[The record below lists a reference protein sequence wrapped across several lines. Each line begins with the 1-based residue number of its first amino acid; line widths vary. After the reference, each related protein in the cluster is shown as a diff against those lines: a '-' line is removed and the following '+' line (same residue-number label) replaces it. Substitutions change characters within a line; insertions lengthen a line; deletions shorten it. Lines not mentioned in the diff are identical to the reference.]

1 MFGREMLRTAVLAGV
16 TLALAGPAAA
26 DTLRARLNA
35 DIRST
40 DPGVNRDANTD
51 AVVLHMVEGLVAFRE
66 DASVGPLLAESM
78 TVSDDGRTYTFR
90 LREGVRFHNGA
101 ALTAEDVAWTWRR
114 YMTPET
120 RWRCLTEFDGRGV
133 TRLDAIETPDPRTVV
148 FRFARASALIPA
160 TMARPDCGGAGIL
173 HRDSVGAD
181 GAWIAPVGTGPF
193 RMGEWRRGQFIELL
207 RFDGYASR
215 AEPRD
220 GFTGGKKAEAER
232 VRFMVI
238 PDPAAAKAALLSG
251 AIDVLTDIANSDL
264 AELKARSDVTVDVA
278 PTMSLSTLLIQT
290 RDPLLSDVRI
300 RRALAFS
307 LDLPAIVQAVT
318 EGTGSYNAS
327 AIPISSAFHTPPH
340 REGYRRDL
348 ATARRLLAEAGYR
361 GQTIRMLANRR
372 YTSMFD
378 SAVLIQA
385 MALEAGIRLEI
396 EVLDWAT
403 QLDRY
408 TKGEYQLM
416 SFSYSARLDPSLS
429 YEMFSGPKDTQP
441 RKVWEN
447 PEALAMLAESMATGD
462 AERRTA
468 LFEAMHRK
476 LLADVPLIN
485 LYNGAEIAASR
496 TKVSGYKGWPAGH
509 PRLWGVRAH

>member
-16 TLALAGPAAA
+16 ALALAGPAAA

-193 RMGEWRRGQFIELL
+193 RMGEWRRGQFIELM

-238 PDPAAAKAALLSG
+238 PDQAAAKAALLSG
-251 AIDVLTDIANSDL
+251 ATDVLTDIANSDL

-300 RRALAFS
+300 RRALALS

-348 ATARRLLAEAGYR
+348 AAARRLLAEAGYR

-429 YEMFSGPKDTQP
+429 YEMLSGPKDTQP

-462 AERRTA
+462 TERRTA

-496 TKVSGYKGWPAGH
+496 TNVSGYKGWPAGH
-509 PRLWGVRAH
+509 PRLWGVRLN

>member
-1 MFGREMLRTAVLAGV
+1 MFGREMLRTALLAGV
-16 TLALAGPAAA
+16 ALALAGPAAA

-78 TVSDDGRTYTFR
+78 TVSDEGRTYTFR

-101 ALTAEDVAWTWRR
+101 TLTAEDVAWTWRR

-133 TRLDAIETPDPRTVV
+133 TKLDAIETPDPRTVV
-148 FRFARASALIPA
+148 FRFARASALIPT

-181 GAWIAPVGTGPF
+181 GAWVAPIGTGPF
-193 RMGEWRRGQFIELL
+193 RLGEWRRGQFIDLV
-207 RFDGYASR
+207 RFDGYAAR

-220 GFTGGKKAEAER
+220 GFTGGKKAEVER

-238 PDPAAAKAALLSG
+238 PDQAAAKAALLSG

-300 RRALAFS
+300 RRALALS

-327 AIPISSAFHTPPH
+327 AIPISSAFHTAPH

-348 ATARRLLAEAGYR
+348 AAARRLLGEAGYR
-361 GQTIRMLANRR
+361 GQPIKILANRR
-372 YTSMFD
+372 YSSMFD

-496 TKVSGYKGWPAGH
+496 TNVSGYKGWPAGH
-509 PRLWGVRAH
+509 PRLWGVRVN

>member
-1 MFGREMLRTAVLAGV
+1 MFGREMLRTAVLAAV
-16 TLALAGPAAA
+16 ALALTGPAAA

-35 DIRST
+35 DVRST

-148 FRFARASALIPA
+148 FRFGRASALIPA

-181 GAWIAPVGTGPF
+181 GAWIAPIGTGPF
-193 RMGEWRRGQFIELL
+193 RLGEWRRGQFIELV
-207 RFDGYASR
+207 RFDGYAAR

-220 GFTGGKKAEAER
+220 GFTGGKTAEVER
-232 VRFMVI
+232 VRFMII
-238 PDPAAAKAALLSG
+238 PDQAAAKAALLSG

-264 AELKARSDVTVDVA
+264 AELKARTDVIVDVA
-278 PTMSLSTLLIQT
+278 PTMGLSTLLIQT
-290 RDPLLSDVRI
+290 RDPLLSDMRI
-300 RRALAFS
+300 RRALALS

-327 AIPISSAFHTPPH
+327 AIPVSSAFHTPPH

-361 GQTIRMLANRR
+361 GQTIKMLANRR

-385 MALEAGIRLEI
+385 MAQEAGLRLEI

-408 TKGEYQLM
+408 TKGDYQLM

-447 PEALAMLAESMATGD
+447 AEALAMLAESMATGD

-476 LLADVPLIN
+476 MIADVPLIN
-485 LYNGAEIAASR
+485 LYNGAEIAAFR
-496 TKVSGYKGWPAGH
+496 NNVAGYKGWPAGH
-509 PRLWGVRAH
+509 PRLWGVRVN

>member
-1 MFGREMLRTAVLAGV
+1 MFGREMLRTAVLAAV
-16 TLALAGPAAA
+16 ALALTGPAAA

-35 DIRST
+35 DVRST

-101 ALTAEDVAWTWRR
+101 TLTAEDVAWTWRR
-114 YMTPET
+114 YLTPET

-148 FRFARASALIPA
+148 FRFGRASALIPA
-160 TMARPDCGGAGIL
+160 TMARPDCGGGGIL

-181 GAWIAPVGTGPF
+181 GAWIAPIGTGPF
-193 RMGEWRRGQFIELL
+193 RLGEWRRGQFIELV
-207 RFDGYASR
+207 RFDGYAAR

-220 GFTGGKKAEAER
+220 GFTGGKTAEVGR
-232 VRFMVI
+232 VRFMII
-238 PDPAAAKAALLSG
+238 PDQAAAKAALLSG

-264 AELKARSDVTVDVA
+264 AELKARTDVIVDVA
-278 PTMSLSTLLIQT
+278 PTMGLSTLLIQT
-290 RDPLLSDVRI
+290 RDPLLSDMRI
-300 RRALAFS
+300 RRALALS

-327 AIPISSAFHTPPH
+327 AIPVSSAFHTPPH

-361 GQTIRMLANRR
+361 GQTIKMLANRR

-385 MALEAGIRLEI
+385 MAQEAGLRLEI

-408 TKGEYQLM
+408 TKGDYQLM

-447 PEALAMLAESMATGD
+447 AEALAMLAESMATGD

-476 LLADVPLIN
+476 MIADVPLIN
-485 LYNGAEIAASR
+485 LYNGAEIAAFR
-496 TKVSGYKGWPAGH
+496 NNVAGYKGWPAGH
-509 PRLWGVRAH
+509 PRLWGVRVN

>member
-1 MFGREMLRTAVLAGV
+1 MFGREMLRTAMLAAV
-16 TLALAGPAAA
+16 ALALTGPAAA

-35 DIRST
+35 DVRST

-101 ALTAEDVAWTWRR
+101 TLTAEDVAWTWRR

-133 TRLDAIETPDPRTVV
+133 TKLDAIETPDPRTVV

-181 GAWIAPVGTGPF
+181 GTWIAPIGTGPF
-193 RMGEWRRGQFIELL
+193 RLGEWRRGQFIELI
-207 RFDGYASR
+207 RFDGYAAR

-220 GFTGGKKAEAER
+220 GFTGGKTAEVER
-232 VRFMVI
+232 VRFMII
-238 PDPAAAKAALLSG
+238 PDQAAAKAALLSG

-264 AELKARSDVTVDVA
+264 AELKARTDVTVDVA
-278 PTMSLSTLLIQT
+278 PTMGLNTLLIQT

-300 RRALAFS
+300 RRALALA

-327 AIPISSAFHTPPH
+327 AIPVSSAFHTPPH

-348 ATARRLLAEAGYR
+348 AAARRLLAEAGYR
-361 GQTIRMLANRR
+361 GQTIKMLANRR

-385 MALEAGIRLEI
+385 MAQEAGLRLEI

-408 TKGEYQLM
+408 TKGDYQLM

-447 PEALAMLAESMATGD
+447 AEALAMLGETMATGD
-462 AERRTA
+462 AERRSA

-476 LLADVPLIN
+476 MLADVPLIN
-485 LYNGAEIAASR
+485 LYNGAEIAAFR
-496 TKVSGYKGWPAGH
+496 NNVVGYKGWPAGH
-509 PRLWGVRAH
+509 PRLWGVRVN